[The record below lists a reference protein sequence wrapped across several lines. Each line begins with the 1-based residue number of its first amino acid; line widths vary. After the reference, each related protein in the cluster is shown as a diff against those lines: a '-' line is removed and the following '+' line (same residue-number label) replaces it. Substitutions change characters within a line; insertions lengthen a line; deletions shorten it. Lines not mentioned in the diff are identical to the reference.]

1 MTILITGSS
10 SYIGKNLIEEFKKR
24 KIKYLGLDLNIT
36 KNKNCIKLDILKK
49 KQLKLLKKKFS
60 LIIHLAAVSNEN
72 DAKKKPTKCF
82 EVNFLGTLNII
93 NFAIEKK
100 IPKILFASTEWVYD
114 FSGYKNNHVNRKLN
128 FFSMKNFYASSKF
141 LGEQLIKN
149 QSLVKYC
156 ILRFGIIYGKRK
168 KKFSA
173 VETIVKNLKNNSH
186 IVIGSKKT
194 MRRFIHI
201 DDVVSAI
208 VKSIKFKNNCLAD
221 IQGPEKITLG
231 YLIFLLS
238 KILKKDIKV
247 VENNKKKPS
256 IRNVVISKKID
267 KLEWRPRIRIKDGLL
282 NIVK

>member
-1 MTILITGSS
+1 
-10 SYIGKNLIEEFKKR
+10 
-24 KIKYLGLDLNIT
+24 
-36 KNKNCIKLDILKK
+36 
-49 KQLKLLKKKFS
+49 
-60 LIIHLAAVSNEN
+60 
-72 DAKKKPTKCF
+72 
-82 EVNFLGTLNII
+82 
-93 NFAIEKK
+93 
-100 IPKILFASTEWVYD
+100 
-114 FSGYKNNHVNRKLN
+114 
-128 FFSMKNFYASSKF
+128 
-141 LGEQLIKN
+141 
-149 QSLVKYC
+149 
-156 ILRFGIIYGKRK
+156 
-168 KKFSA
+168 
-173 VETIVKNLKNNSH
+173 
-186 IVIGSKKT
+186 